1 MKSAVAGTGG
11 GSGTDG
17 SAGAGPGSGGGV
29 GSGVGTGRG
38 SATGPGSG
46 GGPGSI
52 YPPSPTT
59 MFLPP
64 MPIPNKAKG
73 LITVV
78 FDIDSTGKVIDFE
91 FTPTKDGSYN
101 RKLKELFAGF
111 QFRPGVNGLGQ
122 PVRAKYE
129 MQVEAR

>member
-1 MKSAVAGTGG
+1 
-11 GSGTDG
+11 
-17 SAGAGPGSGGGV
+17 
-29 GSGVGTGRG
+29 
-38 SATGPGSG
+38 
-46 GGPGSI
+46 
-52 YPPSPTT
+52 

-91 FTPTKDGSYN
+91 FTPTKDNGYN

-111 QFRPGVNGLGQ
+111 QFRPGSMDWASRCARSTKCRSRPARPSLRNPKRFASALLGQ
-122 PVRAKYE
+122 CC
-129 MQVEAR
+129 VECALALPSARQ

>member
-1 MKSAVAGTGG
+1 
-11 GSGTDG
+11 
-17 SAGAGPGSGGGV
+17 
-29 GSGVGTGRG
+29 
-38 SATGPGSG
+38 
-46 GGPGSI
+46 
-52 YPPSPTT
+52 

-91 FTPTKDGSYN
+91 FTPTKDGGYN

-122 PVRAKYE
+122 AVRAKYE

>member
-1 MKSAVAGTGG
+1 
-11 GSGTDG
+11 
-17 SAGAGPGSGGGV
+17 
-29 GSGVGTGRG
+29 
-38 SATGPGSG
+38 
-46 GGPGSI
+46 
-52 YPPSPTT
+52 

-91 FTPTKDGSYN
+91 FTPTKDGGYN